1 MNGDVQAWAVFAG
14 LAIALLTA
22 DLISL
27 RRHHGETS
35 LGSAARQS
43 ALWVGAG
50 LAFGI
55 YVYYHFGRQGALE
68 YFTGFL
74 IEKSLSVDNLF
85 VFLAIFRYFSVE
97 RKFQS
102 RLLFIGILGAVVFR
116 AIFIFAGSYLLQR
129 LDWMVNVF
137 GVILLVTAARLLK
150 KHDEE
155 IHPEK
160 NLVVRIAKRIVPVT
174 SYLKDQRLVY
184 RENRRLVATPLL
196 LAVITIETSD
206 IIFAID
212 SVPAILAITR
222 NTFIVYS
229 SNLFAILGLRALYF
243 FLGEIVERF
252 RYLNYAIAGILVW
265 VGIKMLLHAQV
276 TIPAQVSLGVVGVSI
291 ALGILLSLVIPD
303 KERGSVESATEG

>member
-1 MNGDVQAWAVFAG
+1 M
-14 LAIALLTA
+14 
-22 DLISL
+22 
-27 RRHHGETS
+27 
-35 LGSAARQS
+35 
-43 ALWVGAG
+43 
-50 LAFGI
+50 
-55 YVYYHFGRQGALE
+55 VY
-68 YFTGFL
+68 
-74 IEKSLSVDNLF
+74 
-85 VFLAIFRYFSVE
+85 
-97 RKFQS
+97 
-102 RLLFIGILGAVVFR
+102 
-116 AIFIFAGSYLLQR
+116 
-129 LDWMVNVF
+129 VF